1 MKKLTRESLR
11 KLILQEMMGDGS
23 GVSNEQYLIDQIVDM
38 CKIEGFKC
46 DASESLAVIKL
57 PTGSSGGEA
66 FTRLAIEVADDLSVE
81 IELDL
86 KDASIDKLQKLVYA
100 IQSAI

>member
-38 CKIEGFKC
+38 CQTESLEC

-57 PTGSSGGEA
+57 PTESSGGEA

-86 KDASIDKLQKLVYA
+86 KDASIDKLQKL
-100 IQSAI
+100 